1 MASMSPAPT
10 TGVTSTPSIDSHSA
24 ILWSS
29 ELTRRRTT
37 VDNRLRKLNR
47 ILAIS
52 AGVLALAFVVQIGRG
67 IQHAKS
73 HPRYMA
79 ISRFTPNT
87 LAETDKLADQVV
99 IGKVANIRRGPDLA
113 TRVAGEPGGADRIPT
128 EIVTLGVEKT
138 VKGGAAQSVE
148 VFRTGLS
155 VDPLAQR
162 PRPTA
167 PDTPQPKGAV
177 ADPTKLPP
185 PTAQEANR
193 YMVHDDPMY
202 QVGQRYLLFLTA
214 GPEVAKGT
222 KRVVS
227 PEGRFFIGADNKLIP
242 ASNRAFAAQM
252 RGKLLDSAVEDVI
265 KLRGP
270 IKLQPG
276 LQKLPQTPIQPK
288 LPPRPGAIPEE
299 PPK

>member
-1 MASMSPAPT
+1 VERKLS
-10 TGVTSTPSIDSHSA
+10 
-24 ILWSS
+24 
-29 ELTRRRTT
+29 
-37 VDNRLRKLNR
+37 KLNR
-47 ILAIS
+47 ILIIS
-52 AGVLALAFVVQIGRG
+52 AGVLALAFVVQVGRG

-79 ISRFTPNT
+79 ISRFAPDS

-99 IGKVANIRRGPDLA
+99 IGKVASIRRGPEIT
-113 TRVAGEPGGADRIPT
+113 TRVPNEPGGVDRIPT

-138 VKGGAAQSVE
+138 IKGSAAQSVE

-162 PRPTA
+162 PNPNKPDMERPK
-167 PDTPQPKGAV
+167 DAV

-185 PTAQEANR
+185 PTPQEANR
-193 YMVHDDPMY
+193 YKVHDDPMY

-214 GPEVAKGT
+214 GPEIAKGT
-222 KRVVS
+222 RRVVS
-227 PEGRFFIGADNKLIP
+227 PEGRFFIGADNRLIP

-270 IKLQPG
+270 IKLPG
-276 LQKLPQTPIQPK
+276 LQQLPQTPTQPK

>member
-1 MASMSPAPT
+1 VESK
-10 TGVTSTPSIDSHSA
+10 
-24 ILWSS
+24 
-29 ELTRRRTT
+29 
-37 VDNRLRKLNR
+37 LRKVNR

-52 AGVLALAFVVQIGRG
+52 AGVLALAFAFQVNRTINHV
-67 IQHAKS
+67 KS

-99 IGKVANIRRGPDLA
+99 VGKVAAVRRGPDI
-113 TRVAGEPGGADRIPT
+113 VSQVIGEPGNVDRIPT
-128 EIVTLGVEKT
+128 EVVSFAVERT
-138 VKGGAAQSVE
+138 VKGAAAQSVE

-167 PDTPQPKGAV
+167 PDMPRPKDAV

-193 YMVHDDPMY
+193 YMVHDDPGY
-202 QVGQRYLLFLTA
+202 QVGQRYMLFLTA

-252 RGKLLDSAVEDVI
+252 KGKGLDATIQDVMKI
-265 KLRGP
+265 QPPGR
-270 IKLQPG
+270 LQPG
-276 LQKLPQTPIQPK
+276 QLQKLPQTPLQPQ
-288 LPPRPGAIPEE
+288 RPT
-299 PPK
+299 K

>member
-1 MASMSPAPT
+1 VESK
-10 TGVTSTPSIDSHSA
+10 
-24 ILWSS
+24 
-29 ELTRRRTT
+29 
-37 VDNRLRKLNR
+37 LRKLNR

-52 AGVLALAFVVQIGRG
+52 AGVLALAFVVQVGRG
-67 IQHAKS
+67 IMHAKS

-99 IGKVANIRRGPDLA
+99 VGRVAAVRRGADIVSQVP
-113 TRVAGEPGGADRIPT
+113 GEPGNVDRIPT
-128 EIVTLGVEKT
+128 EVVSFAVERT
-138 VKGGAAQSVE
+138 VKGAAAQSVE
-148 VFRTGLS
+148 VFRTGLT

-162 PRPTA
+162 PRPKD
-167 PDTPQPKGAV
+167 PDMPRPKDAV

-193 YMVHDDPMY
+193 YMVHDDPGY
-202 QVGQRYLLFLTA
+202 QVGQRYMLFLTA

-270 IKLQPG
+270 IRLQPG
-276 LQKLPQTPIQPK
+276 LQQLPKTPLQPQQPK
-288 LPPRPGAIPEE
+288 LPAPGTTPQ